1 MLFLE
6 SKVEVNDIVMIDK
19 IYSFIEQLCDIKDE
33 YVQNVLNVAIFENIA
48 DFVNLE
54 PYVKHLKVNSLKI
67 YNGNYRK

>member
-1 MLFLE
+1 MPFLE

-48 DFVNLE
+48 DFVNPE
-54 PYVKHLKVNSLKI
+54 PYVKHLKEKNLRI
-67 YNGNYRK
+67 YNNNYHK